1 MKFRPC
7 IDLHQGQVK
16 QIIGSTLSDIF
27 PTELKINFATSRSA
41 SYYAEMYQRDG
52 LSGGHVI
59 MLGPGNEEAARAA
72 LSAYPGGLQ
81 IGGGITAQNACFWL
95 DQGAQGVIVT
105 TYVFKGG
112 MVFSERLDELS
123 QLVGKDRLIVDLSC
137 RKKGNDYYVVTDRW
151 QKFTDVVISAETL
164 AFFASYCVEFLV
176 HAADVEGKC
185 SGVAVDL
192 IERLGE
198 WAPIPTTYAGGI
210 RNLEDL
216 YLVRD
221 AGQGRLDAT
230 VGSSLDI
237 FGGTGITYQ
246 EALAFHRQEEK
257 REG

>member
-59 MLGPGNEEAARAA
+59 MLGPGNEEAARLA
-72 LSAYPGGLQ
+72 LLAYPGGLQ

-95 DQGAQGVIVT
+95 DQGAQAVIVT
-105 TYVFKGG
+105 TYVFKDGL
-112 MVFSERLDELS
+112 VFSERLDELS
-123 QLVGKDRLIVDLSC
+123 RLVGKERLIVDLSC
-137 RKKGNDYYVVTDRW
+137 RKKGSDYYVVTDRW
-151 QKFTDVVISAETL
+151 QKFTEVIISPETL
-164 AFFASYCVEFLV
+164 AFFASYCAEFLI

-185 SGVAVDL
+185 AGVAVDL
-192 IERLGE
+192 IEKLGE

-210 RNLEDL
+210 RNLKDL

-246 EALAFHRQEEK
+246 EVLAFHRQERK
-257 REG
+257 RVG